1 MVENKVSQ
9 STERSNLWFFQKDKK
24 VERDMERVFQIIV
37 YLYYLYLDRED
48 NVSHV
53 FWTNKGSGKN
63 KSKPANNL
71 K

>member
-1 MVENKVSQ
+1 
-9 STERSNLWFFQKDKK
+9 
-24 VERDMERVFQIIV
+24 MERVFQIIV

-53 FWTNKGSGKN
+53 CWTNKGSGKN